1 MFLRKITECISAV
14 RDESVAN
21 LVRRVFGN
29 GRPAAARAW
38 PHLVDPGY
46 LPLPNTTILRINITR
61 QELGQI
67 RLTRKREE
75 GKKKVTCLEGG
86 PARGSRV
93 ESIDQARLETSTTC
107 RLKAYLSRP
116 AVILILQ
123 GVHNTQSA

>member
-14 RDESVAN
+14 RDASVAN

-29 GRPAAARAW
+29 GW

-93 ESIDQARLETSTTC
+93 EGRDQTRIETSATF